1 MSDINI
7 VKKRLNDC
15 NTLSE
20 IPVKDFLD
28 EETGFAHIVAKE
40 SINGNLNTTQ
50 LRKFFAALKKME
62 QKNTWKE
69 IETEFYLLK
78 PRMAVSVD
86 RENLPKVFYHVIL
99 VAMSKVDNVEDDE
112 TKMKNFDIFV
122 KFFEAIVAYHKYEE
136 LEKKNQNRRKNNR
149 RRY

>member
-1 MSDINI
+1 MSDINDVI
-7 VKKRLNDC
+7 GKINNC

-28 EETGFAHIVAKE
+28 AETGYAHIVAKN
-40 SINGNLNTTQ
+40 SKKLNTTQ

-62 QKNTWKE
+62 QKNTWNE

-78 PRMAVSVD
+78 PRMAVSVG
-86 RENLPKVFYHVIL
+86 RKNLPKQFYNVIL
-99 VAMSKVDNVEDDE
+99 AAMGKVDNIADDE
-112 TKMKNFDIFV
+112 VKMKNFDIFV

-136 LEKKNQNRRKNNR
+136 EVSKSQR

>member
-1 MSDINI
+1 MSDINDVI
-7 VKKRLNDC
+7 NKINAC

-20 IPVKDFLD
+20 IKAPDFLND
-28 EETGFAHIVAKE
+28 ETGYAHIVAKN
-40 SINGNLNTTQ
+40 SNRLNTTQ

-62 QKNTWKE
+62 QKETWDE

-78 PRMAVSVD
+78 PRMAVAVG
-86 RENLPKVFYHVIL
+86 RKNVPKQFYNVVL
-99 VAMSKVDNVEDDE
+99 AAMSKVDNVEDDE

-136 LEKKNQNRRKNNR
+136 EISKNQR
-149 RRY
+149 RR

>member
-1 MSDINI
+1 MSDIND
-7 VKKRLNDC
+7 VKNKINAC
-15 NTLSE
+15 GTLSE

-28 EETGFAHIVAKE
+28 AETGYAHIVAKN
-40 SINGNLNTTQ
+40 SKKLNTTQ

-62 QKNTWKE
+62 QKTTWVE

-78 PRMAVSVD
+78 PRMAVSVG
-86 RENLPKVFYHVIL
+86 RKNLPKTFYDVIL
-99 VAMSKVDNVEDDE
+99 VAMAKVDNVEDDDV
-112 TKMKNFDIFV
+112 KMKNFDIFV

-136 LEKKNQNRRKNNR
+136 EVAKNQR

>member
-1 MSDINI
+1 MSDINDVI
-7 VKKRLNDC
+7 GKINAC

-20 IPVKDFLD
+20 IPTKDFLD
-28 EETGFAHIVAKE
+28 AETGYAHIVAKN
-40 SINGNLNTTQ
+40 SKKLNTTQ

-62 QKNTWKE
+62 QKSTWGE

-78 PRMAVSVD
+78 PRMAVSVG
-86 RENLPKVFYHVIL
+86 RKNLPKPFYDVIL
-99 VAMSKVDNVEDDE
+99 AAMAKVDNVSDDDL
-112 TKMKNFDIFV
+112 KMKNFDIFV

-136 LEKKNQNRRKNNR
+136 EVSKSQR

>member
-1 MSDINI
+1 MSDIND
-7 VKKRLNDC
+7 VKNKINNC
-15 NTLSE
+15 STLSE

-28 EETGFAHIVAKE
+28 AETGYAHIVAKE
-40 SINGNLNTTQ
+40 SIKGNLNTTQ

-62 QKNTWKE
+62 QKNTWSE

-78 PRMAVSVD
+78 PRMAVSVG
-86 RENLPKVFYHVIL
+86 RKNLPKAFYNVIL
-99 VAMSKVDNVEDDE
+99 AAMAKVDNVEDDE
-112 TKMKNFDIFV
+112 VKMKNFDIFV

-136 LEKKNQNRRKNNR
+136 VVAKNQK

>member
-1 MSDINI
+1 MSDINDVI
-7 VKKRLNDC
+7 NKINAC

-20 IPVKDFLD
+20 IKAPDFLD
-28 EETGFAHIVAKE
+28 DETGYAHIVAKN
-40 SINGNLNTTQ
+40 SKKLNTTQ

-62 QKNTWKE
+62 KKETWDE

-78 PRMAVSVD
+78 PRMAVAVGRGNVPKNFYSVV
-86 RENLPKVFYHVIL
+86 LA
-99 VAMSKVDNVEDDE
+99 AMSKVDNIEDDE
-112 TKMKNFDIFV
+112 VKMKNFDTFV

-136 LEKKNQNRRKNNR
+136 EITRR